1 MNKKRLLSGTGLIL
15 AAVLAVG
22 MIILVNATFTSERL
36 DLTQNKLFTLSQ
48 GTRNIIKSLQEPIN
62 LDFYFSRKTLVDFP
76 QLMNY
81 ASRVRDLLS
90 EYAALSDGKIKL
102 TVIEPEP
109 FSEAEDDAVANGLR
123 GISVNTAGDR
133 AYLGL
138 VGTNSTDDK
147 QTIPFFQVG
156 RESSLEY
163 DVTKLIY
170 NLAHPDKRTVGV
182 ISSLPLFGA
191 KTDEGESK
199 PWAIVDAMKEFFEV
213 KDLGTSVKD
222 IRDVSVLMV
231 VHPKDLPDQTLYA
244 IDQYLLG
251 GGKAMIFVDPL
262 AEHDITK
269 PDPAHPYTLP
279 KMDSNLKKLFD
290 AWGIKMLDQ
299 KIAGDATAAMRVQTR
314 GPRGPQTTTYLPW
327 LKLEKPNLNHE
338 DFATSELQTINMATA
353 GILEKDKG
361 ATINFSPLIE
371 TSKNSMPVERD
382 LILFQ
387 RDPNIIMSNFKP
399 GGKPLVLAARLSG
412 EVKTAFPDGPPPAGK
427 NDKGETAGT
436 GEQAKTPPLKK
447 GDLNAI
453 VVADTDILAD
463 MFWTRKQSYF
473 GVDIPQPIADNGNFV
488 VNSLENLS
496 GNTDLISLRSRGDY
510 ERPFVVVEKIRRK
523 AEEQFRE
530 REQQLQAK
538 LKETEQKIARLQ
550 TQGGT
555 DGHIILTPDQQKE
568 IEQFRQDQIT
578 TRKELRA
585 VQHNLQKDIERL
597 GSELKFINIGL
608 APLLIA
614 LLALI
619 AGLIR
624 HRKRV

>member
-1 MNKKRLLSGTGLIL
+1 MNKRRIISSTGLIL
-15 AAVLAVG
+15 AAILVVG
-22 MIILVNATFTSERL
+22 VIILANTTLTRERL

-48 GTRNIIKSLQEPIN
+48 GTVNIIKSLKEPVS

-76 QLMNY
+76 QLMTY
-81 ASRVRDLLS
+81 ASRVRDLLG
-90 EYAALSDGKIKL
+90 EYAALSNGKIKL

-147 QTIPFFQVG
+147 ETIPFFQVS

-163 DVTKLIY
+163 DITKLIY
-170 NLAHPDKRTVGV
+170 NLAHPDKRVVGV

-191 KTDEGESK
+191 KTAEGESK

-213 KDLGTSVKD
+213 KNLGTKVNKISGVK
-222 IRDVSVLMV
+222 VLMV
-231 VHPKDLPDQTLYA
+231 VHPKNLSDQTLYA
-244 IDQYLLG
+244 IDQYVLG

-262 AEHDITK
+262 AEHDRTK
-269 PDPAHPYTLP
+269 PDPEHPYTLP
-279 KMDSNLKKLFD
+279 KMDSYMKKLFD

-299 KIAGDATAAMRVQTR
+299 KIAGDANAAMRVQTR
-314 GPRGPQTTTYLPW
+314 GPRGPQSATYLPW
-327 LKLEKPNLNHE
+327 LKLNKSNLNRK

-353 GILEKDKG
+353 GILEKKKD
-361 ATINFSPLIE
+361 ATLKFSPLIE
-371 TSKNSMPVERD
+371 TSKDSMPVERD

-387 RDPNIIMSNFKP
+387 HNPNIIMDNFKA
-399 GGKPLVLAARLSG
+399 GGKKLVLAARLTG
-412 EVKTAFPDGPPPAGK
+412 TVKTAFPDGPPPSGK
-427 NDKGETAGT
+427 NDKGETNKAA
-436 GEQAKTPPLKK
+436 QLKK
-447 GDLNAI
+447 GDINAI

-463 MFWTRKQSYF
+463 MFWTRKQSFF
-473 GVDIPQPIADNGNFV
+473 GVDIPQTIADNGKFV

-523 AEEQFRE
+523 AEDQFRE
-530 REQQLQAK
+530 REQQLQNK
-538 LKETEQKIARLQ
+538 LKETEQKIAELQ
-550 TQGGT
+550 KQGTG
-555 DGHIILTPDQQKE
+555 GNVILSPEQQSE
-568 IEQFRQDQIT
+568 IERFRQDQIT

-585 VQHNLQKDIERL
+585 VQHNLQKDIEHL
-597 GSELKFINIGL
+597 GSVLKFINIGL

-614 LLALI
+614 LLAMV
-619 AGLIR
+619 AGLYR
-624 HRKRV
+624 QRKRV

>member
-1 MNKKRLLSGTGLIL
+1 MNQRRIISSTGLIL
-15 AAVLAVG
+15 AAILAVG
-22 MIILVNATFTSERL
+22 LIILANTTLTSERL

-48 GTRNIIKSLQEPIN
+48 GTVNIIKSLKEPVS

-76 QLMNY
+76 QLMTY

-90 EYAALSDGKIKL
+90 EYAALSNGKIKL

-123 GISVNTAGDR
+123 GIAVNTAGDR

-147 QTIPFFQVG
+147 ETIPFFQVS

-170 NLAHPDKRTVGV
+170 NLAHPDKRVVGV

-191 KTDEGESK
+191 KTAEGESK
-199 PWAIVDAMKEFFEV
+199 PWAVIDAMKEFFEV
-213 KDLGTSVKD
+213 KDLGTKVNKISGVK
-222 IRDVSVLMV
+222 VLMV
-231 VHPKDLPDQTLYA
+231 VHPKNLSDQTLYA
-244 IDQYLLG
+244 IDQYVLG

-262 AEHDITK
+262 AEHDRTK
-269 PDPAHPYTLP
+269 PDPEHPYTLP
-279 KMDSNLKKLFD
+279 KMDSYMKKLFD

-299 KIAGDATAAMRVQTR
+299 KVAGDANAAMRVQTR
-314 GPRGPQTTTYLPW
+314 GPRGPQSVTYLPW
-327 LKLEKPNLNHE
+327 LKLDKSNLNRK
-338 DFATSELQTINMATA
+338 DFATSELQTINMATS
-353 GILEKDKG
+353 GILEKEKG
-361 ATINFSPLIE
+361 ATVNFSPLIE
-371 TSKNSMPVERD
+371 TSKDSMPVERD

-387 RDPNIIMSNFKP
+387 HDPNIIMDNFKA
-399 GGKPLVLAARLSG
+399 GGKKLVLAARLTG
-412 EVKTAFPDGPPPAGK
+412 TVKTAFPDGPPPSGK
-427 NDKGETAGT
+427 DDKGETD
-436 GEQAKTPPLKK
+436 KTAQLKK
-447 GDLNAI
+447 GDINAI

-463 MFWTRKQSYF
+463 MFWTRKQSFF
-473 GVDIPQPIADNGNFV
+473 GVDIPQTIADNGKFV

-510 ERPFVVVEKIRRK
+510 QRPFVVVEKIRRK

-538 LKETEQKIARLQ
+538 LKETEQKIAELQ
-550 TQGGT
+550 KQGTG
-555 DGHIILTPDQQKE
+555 GNVILSPEQQSE
-568 IEQFRQDQIT
+568 IERFRQDQIT

-585 VQHNLQKDIERL
+585 VQHNLQKDIEHL
-597 GSELKFINIGL
+597 GSVLKFINIGL

-614 LLALI
+614 LLAMI
-619 AGLIR
+619 AGLYR
-624 HRKRV
+624 QRKRV

>member
-1 MNKKRLLSGTGLIL
+1 MNQRRIISSTGLIL
-15 AAVLAVG
+15 AAILAVG
-22 MIILVNATFTSERL
+22 LIILANTTLTSERL

-48 GTRNIIKSLQEPIN
+48 GTVNIIKSLKEPIS

-76 QLMNY
+76 QLMTY

-90 EYAALSDGKIKL
+90 EYAALSNGKIKL

-123 GISVNTAGDR
+123 GIAVNTAGDR

-147 QTIPFFQVG
+147 ETIPFFQVS

-170 NLAHPDKRTVGV
+170 NLAHPDKRVVGV

-191 KTDEGESK
+191 KTAEGESK
-199 PWAIVDAMKEFFEV
+199 PWAVIDAMKEFFEV
-213 KDLGTSVKD
+213 KDLGTKVNKISGVK
-222 IRDVSVLMV
+222 VLMV
-231 VHPKDLPDQTLYA
+231 VHPKNLSDQTLYA
-244 IDQYLLG
+244 IDQYVLG

-262 AEHDITK
+262 AEHDRTK
-269 PDPAHPYTLP
+269 PDPEHPYTLP
-279 KMDSNLKKLFD
+279 KMDSYMKKLFD

-299 KIAGDATAAMRVQTR
+299 KVAGDANAAMRVQTR
-314 GPRGPQTTTYLPW
+314 GPRGPQSVTYLPW
-327 LKLEKPNLNHE
+327 LKLDKSNLNRK
-338 DFATSELQTINMATA
+338 DFATSELQTINMATS
-353 GILEKDKG
+353 GILEKEKG
-361 ATINFSPLIE
+361 ATVNFSPLIE
-371 TSKNSMPVERD
+371 TSKDSMPVERD

-387 RDPNIIMSNFKP
+387 HDPNIIMDNFKA
-399 GGKPLVLAARLSG
+399 GGKKLVLAARLTG
-412 EVKTAFPDGPPPAGK
+412 TVKTAFPDGPPPSGK
-427 NDKGETAGT
+427 DDKGETD
-436 GEQAKTPPLKK
+436 KTAQLKK
-447 GDLNAI
+447 GDINAI

-463 MFWTRKQSYF
+463 MFWTRKQSFF
-473 GVDIPQPIADNGNFV
+473 GVDIPQTIADNGKFV

-510 ERPFVVVEKIRRK
+510 QRPFVVVEKIRRK

-538 LKETEQKIARLQ
+538 LKETEQKIAELQ
-550 TQGGT
+550 KQGTG
-555 DGHIILTPDQQKE
+555 GNVILSPEQQSE
-568 IEQFRQDQIT
+568 IERFRQDQIT

-585 VQHNLQKDIERL
+585 VQHNLQKDIEHL
-597 GSELKFINIGL
+597 GSVLKFINIGL

-614 LLALI
+614 LLAMI
-619 AGLIR
+619 AGLYR
-624 HRKRV
+624 QRKRV